1 MDKKVSVPI
10 YIESRYKVNRKRIK
24 EAVAEEVRKNG
35 VIGAVE
41 VSVAIV
47 GDRKMR
53 SLNKKYRDMDK
64 TTNVLSF
71 PQGEGDEFPHAKE
84 ITDKLYLGDVVI
96 SYPVVID
103 EASLY
108 NKLVDDWTCE
118 LVEHGVRHLLGIH
131 HK

>member
-1 MDKKVSVPI
+1 MDKADSVSVPI

-24 EAVAEEVRKNG
+24 QAVVETLAKNN
-35 VIGAVE
+35 VVVPAE
-41 VSVAIV
+41 VSVAII

-53 SLNKKYRDMDK
+53 SLNKKYRDIDK

-71 PQGEGDEFPHAKE
+71 SQSEGDSVPK
-84 ITDKLYLGDVVI
+84 TDKLYLGDVVI

-103 EASLY
+103 EASKY
-108 NKLVDDWTCE
+108 NKMVDDWTCE
-118 LVEHGVRHLLGIH
+118 LVEHGVLHLLGQH